1 MRNEKC
7 RGGSRIFFRR
17 GCTRLLLYF
26 NTNKP
31 HGFFCRIPVVL
42 ENRRSSQGGGGV
54 RPPPRSAPEVNFST
68 TTSLYLVTLKIFE
81 SKKLLRRLLHE
92 IQGKWGGRNFIT
104 VSRVNSRLITHPRI
118 QRWIWNL
125 QLPTVQ
131 LSSNKFIN
139 GLLGGDAWP
148 GLPVKYIF
156 LNFEY
161 RTEISFVYM
170 NFGRWSRILE
180 LLVHL
185 YSLTESSH

>member
-1 MRNEKC
+1 M
-7 RGGSRIFFRR
+7 
-17 GCTRLLLYF
+17 
-26 NTNKP
+26 
-31 HGFFCRIPVVL
+31 
-42 ENRRSSQGGGGV
+42 
-54 RPPPRSAPEVNFST
+54 NFST
-68 TTSLYLVTLKIFE
+68 TTSLYLVRLKIFE
-81 SKKLLRRLLHE
+81 SKELLRRLLHQM
-92 IQGKWGGRNFIT
+92 QGKWGSGNFIT

-139 GLLGGDAWP
+139 GLLGDNAWP
-148 GLPVKYIF
+148 GLTVKYF
-156 LNFEY
+156 FY
-161 RTEISFVYM
+161 ISNIGLKYVSYMFM